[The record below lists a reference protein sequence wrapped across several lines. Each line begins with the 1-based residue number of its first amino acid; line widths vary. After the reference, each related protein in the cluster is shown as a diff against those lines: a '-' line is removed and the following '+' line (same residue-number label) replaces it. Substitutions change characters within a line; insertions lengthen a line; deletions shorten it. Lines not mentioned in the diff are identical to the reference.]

1 MAGVS
6 DWSATADENTSIDGI
21 NIAEHCPAK
30 NMNDAL
36 RAVMA
41 ALKNKCDALDSTDN
55 TLRRGAVIGEIR
67 WFAMSTPPEGW
78 LACNGAA
85 VGTSDYPAL
94 FAAIGKT
101 FTPRYLDESLKI
113 EDPRYSDPDIFLLPN
128 LMGKVPWG
136 SSSQV
141 GTEMKAGL
149 PNINGSVLFRGGETG
164 GLAMSEITPDN
175 KGAFNV
181 SGINKIFTASY
192 PMVTKDSGQYLYID
206 ASRSSSVYGNSI
218 TVQPPAL
225 CLLPCIR
232 Y

>member
-1 MAGVS
+1 MSVS

-55 TLRRGAVIGEIR
+55 TLRRGAVIGEVR
-67 WFAMSTPPEGW
+67 WFAMPTPPEGW
-78 LACNGAA
+78 LACNGAT
-85 VGTSDYPAL
+85 VYTSNYPAL
-94 FAAIGKT
+94 FAAIGDT
-101 FTPRYLDESLKI
+101 FTPRLLS
-113 EDPRYSDPDIFLLPN
+113 SDPDVANPEYGDPTVFRLPN

-136 SSSQV
+136 STSV
-141 GTEMKAGL
+141 GTVLDAGL
-149 PNINGSVLFRGGETG
+149 PNI
-164 GLAMSEITPDN
+164 
-175 KGAFNV
+175 KGQTNNAVQTFGWN
-181 SGINKIFTASY
+181 
-192 PMVTKDSGQYLYID
+192 
-206 ASRSSSVYGNSI
+206 SSSVNAGIGAIVTSQVTGVTAGTHGTGYVGVWIDFDASKSNSIYGNST

-232 Y
+232 YE

>member
-1 MAGVS
+1 MSVS
-6 DWSATADENTSIDGI
+6 DWSATADENTTVDGI

-41 ALKNKCDALDSTDN
+41 ALKTKCDALDATDN

-67 WFAMSTPPEGW
+67 WFAMSTPPTGW
-78 LACNGAA
+78 LVCNGAA

-94 FAAIGKT
+94 FAAIGNT
-101 FTPRYLDESLKI
+101 FLP
-113 EDPRYSDPDIFLLPN
+113 EDVPASPSTFKLPN

-136 SSSQV
+136 STSV
-141 GTEMKAGL
+141 GTVLDAGAPDIQGEFIL
-149 PNINGSVLFRGGETG
+149 HGVEQANIIQDATGAMTETYKHNFYR
-164 GLAMSEITPDN
+164 TPAELTERYNAD
-175 KGAFNV
+175 
-181 SGINKIFTASY
+181 
-192 PMVTKDSGQYLYID
+192 
-206 ASRSSSVYGNSI
+206 SSSAVMFKASSYNSIYGNSD

-232 Y
+232 YE